1 MGQDILSCRDHIVKL
16 KGVNSALK
24 RQVSELQSPI
34 EGVSSASKEDL
45 AREVRRSRQTIKD
58 QVGVIVQT
66 PCTSAELCIPSPL
79 PSFNS

>member
-66 PCTSAELCIPSPL
+66 PCTSECA
-79 PSFNS
+79 